1 MEPLKVHLHGIAGSM
16 FSLALAVR
24 KQALG
29 LSSFVSPNLHIVRLT
44 IVVLT
49 HWLSI
54 RPKPLELLIE
64 T

>member
-49 HWLSI
+49 H
-54 RPKPLELLIE
+54 
-64 T
+64 